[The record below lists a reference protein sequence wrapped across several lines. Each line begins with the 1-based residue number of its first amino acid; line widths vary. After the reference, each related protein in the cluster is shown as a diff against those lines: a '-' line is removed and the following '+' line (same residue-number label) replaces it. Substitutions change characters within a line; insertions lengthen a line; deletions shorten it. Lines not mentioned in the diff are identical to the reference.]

1 MTFVSKLTLEFSYLG
16 NFPLNLETSF
26 CEVSKLKA
34 LFPNLASSY
43 VSKLISDFENP
54 FKKSETKPRRFA
66 LLTKGADSAV
76 FARLADKE
84 KHKLY
89 TAEGHVNR
97 FARDGL
103 RTLAFGRR
111 YLTEEETIKIRNKII
126 EAEASVSDSSNQL
139 QEIYKEIETDL
150 EFLGLFLNSDWLR

>member
-1 MTFVSKLTLEFSYLG
+1 MSWCDIRRSVFDDIFNWSANQNQRVR
-16 NFPLNLETSF
+16 
-26 CEVSKLKA
+26 
-34 LFPNLASSY
+34 
-43 VSKLISDFENP
+43 NP
-54 FKKSETKPRRFA
+54 IKKSETKPRRFA

-84 KHKLY
+84 KYKLH

-111 YLTEEETIKIRNKII
+111 YLTEEETINIRNKII
-126 EAEASVSDSSNQL
+126 EAEASVNDSSNQL

-150 EFLGLFLNSDWLR
+150 EFLGWFRNCSTLIG

>member
-1 MTFVSKLTLEFSYLG
+1 MFR
-16 NFPLNLETSF
+16 
-26 CEVSKLKA
+26 
-34 LFPNLASSY
+34 SY

-126 EAEASVSDSSNQL
+126 EAEASVTDSSNQL

-150 EFLGLFLNSDWLR
+150 EFLGWFLNSNWMRKSTNQISRSDNISIL

>member
-1 MTFVSKLTLEFSYLG
+1 M
-16 NFPLNLETSF
+16 
-26 CEVSKLKA
+26 
-34 LFPNLASSY
+34 
-43 VSKLISDFENP
+43 ISDYENP
-54 FKKSETKPRRFA
+54 VKKSETKPRRFA

-126 EAEASVSDSSNQL
+126 EAEASVTDSSNQL

-150 EFLGLFLNSDWLR
+150 EFLGWFLNSDWLR

>member
-1 MTFVSKLTLEFSYLG
+1 M
-16 NFPLNLETSF
+16 NTSA
-26 CEVSKLKA
+26 LKA
-34 LFPNLASSY
+34 LTQGIYCKIIF
-43 VSKLISDFENP
+43 KNP
-54 FKKSETKPRRFA
+54 LKKSETKPRRFA

-111 YLTEEETIKIRNKII
+111 YLTEEETINIRNKII
-126 EAEASVSDSSNQL
+126 EAESSVSDSSNQL
-139 QEIYKEIETDL
+139 QEIYKEIETEL
-150 EFLGLFLNSDWLR
+150 EFLGLFSKLSSDWVIASSNERLENFERYYGY